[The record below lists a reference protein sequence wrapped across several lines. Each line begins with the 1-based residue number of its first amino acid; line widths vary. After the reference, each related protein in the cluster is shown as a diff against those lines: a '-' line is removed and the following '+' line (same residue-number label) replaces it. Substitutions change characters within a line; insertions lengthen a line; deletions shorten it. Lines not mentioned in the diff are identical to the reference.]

1 MELFEVMRTTGS
13 MRRFLTDPVPDAL
26 LYRVL
31 DNARFAASGGNR
43 QGWRVVIVKDAR
55 LRSALTDLYRRQPVP
70 QPSEIGRSDS
80 VAQRWSSR
88 ARQYAEQLHQLPV
101 QLIVLVDVSALR
113 ITDAGLD
120 RPSIIGGASIYPF
133 VQNIL
138 LGLRHEGLGAT
149 LTTRVV
155 RDEPAVMG
163 LLGIPEGFAIA
174 AHLGVGWPAE
184 PFPTRLRRHPVEEF
198 ATFDT
203 FAGARLEPP
212 RP

>member
-1 MELFEVMRTTGS
+1 MELFEVMRTTAS
-13 MRRFLTDPVPDAL
+13 VRRFLPDPVPDAT

-31 DNARFAASGGNR
+31 DSARFAASGGNR
-43 QGWRVVIVKDAR
+43 QGWRVVIVRDPG
-55 LRSALTDLYRRQPVP
+55 LRAAFADLYRRQPAP
-70 QPSEIGRSDS
+70 DPPAAAAAAGRVRERRMRDLGH
-80 VAQRWSSR
+80 
-88 ARQYAEQLHQLPV
+88 YAEHLHELPLQV
-101 QLIVLVDVSALR
+101 VVTVALSALR
-113 ITDAGLD
+113 ITDAALD

-155 RDEPAVMG
+155 RDEPDVMD
-163 LLGIPEGFAIA
+163 LLGIPEGFAVA

-184 PFPTRLRRHPVEEF
+184 PFPTRLRRRPVEEF

-203 FAGARLEPP
+203 FSGARLG
-212 RP
+212 